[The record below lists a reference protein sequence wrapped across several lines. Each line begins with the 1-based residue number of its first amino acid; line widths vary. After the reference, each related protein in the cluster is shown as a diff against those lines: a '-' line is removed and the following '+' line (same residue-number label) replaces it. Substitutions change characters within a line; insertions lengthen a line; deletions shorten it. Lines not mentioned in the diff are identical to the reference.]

1 MISPGY
7 ASVLL
12 SCAAPQ
18 FHPWPISL
26 HSWWTELTATTE
38 REVKKANRDLTQ
50 HLNGYKDPLA
60 RVNEIQKRFTTLVG
74 EMKRLERDHQK
85 SKKRAD
91 QLQKE
96 KDTAKSELSKANSIK
111 EKLEKLSRETSNENR
126 KLRVCL
132 WYNVSRNISLTHSR
146 PMSNNSGMSNQR
158 CAKNCTTV

>member
-1 MISPGY
+1 
-7 ASVLL
+7 
-12 SCAAPQ
+12 
-18 FHPWPISL
+18 L
-26 HSWWTELTATTE
+26 HSWSAKLTATTE
-38 REVKKANRDLTQ
+38 REVRKANRDLTQ

-74 EMKRLERDHQK
+74 DMKRLERDYQK

-96 KDTAKSELSKANSIK
+96 KDTAKSELSKANSLK

-132 WYNVSRNISLTHSR
+132 YSTIKS
-146 PMSNNSGMSNQR
+146 
-158 CAKNCTTV
+158 TV